1 MFKIV
6 TLKCVVYKYQTGFYV
21 HCRKEIFMTNFD
33 IKHLGCLANL
43 ADKENGKVFL
53 HDILNLSSCE
63 VSINCVP
70 KGFKLPFNH
79 KHKQNEEIYLFLK
92 GTGKMYLDG
101 NGIDVKEGSCIK
113 INPPVL
119 RSFENTGDTDVQFIC
134 IQAKANSLEQFGL
147 SDAKVC

>member
-1 MFKIV
+1 
-6 TLKCVVYKYQTGFYV
+6 
-21 HCRKEIFMTNFD
+21 MTNFD

-79 KHKQNEEIYLFLK
+79 KHKQNEEIYIILK
-92 GTGKMYLDG
+92 GS
-101 NGIDVKEGSCIK
+101 GIITVDNKK
-113 INPPVL
+113 INIK
-119 RSFENTGDTDVQFIC
+119 ENIHERN
-134 IQAKANSLEQFGL
+134 IK
-147 SDAKVC
+147 K